1 MTTFL
6 EELAW
11 RGLIYQKAGAGLEQ
25 HLSTPGRV
33 GYCGLDPTADS
44 LHIGNLLPITLLMR
58 WQRAGHKPLVL
69 MGGGTGLIGDPS
81 GRDSERQFL
90 DEEQVRENVEGQ
102 RRIYE
107 RLLDLDEK
115 NPVGAE
121 LVNNLDWLKELSFIA
136 VLRDVGKHFSVNAM
150 VQKESVKT
158 RLETRDQGISYTE
171 FSYMIL
177 QAYDFLHLNKVR
189 GCTVQLA
196 GSDQY
201 GNIVAGMDL
210 IRRVRGPE
218 DGKAYGITA
227 PLVTRADGKKFGK
240 SVDGAVWLTAD
251 RTSPYRFYQF
261 LINTDDA
268 DVGKLL
274 RWYTFLS
281 KEEVEAVEQEQ
292 EQAPHLR
299 PAQKALARAVTGLVH
314 GEDEVG
320 RVEQASRVLFGKGN
334 LRDLDKQ
341 MLQDVFADVP
351 NSKLDRMRLAA
362 GVDLVDMLVDAE
374 LASSKREA
382 RQFIKTGSIS
392 VNGDKVAPGR
402 TITLEDLLHDETILL
417 RRGKKKWHAASSPAP
432 LPHTKVP

>member
-6 EELAW
+6 EDLAW
-11 RGLIYQKAGAGLEQ
+11 RGLIYQTAGADLEQ
-25 HLSTPGRV
+25 HLSRPGRV
-33 GYCGLDPTADS
+33 GYCGFDPTADS

-81 GRDSERQFL
+81 GKDAERQLL
-90 DEEQVRENVEGQ
+90 DAEQVAANVQGQ

-107 RLLDLDEK
+107 RLIDMSPG

-121 LVNNLDWLKELSFIA
+121 LVNNLDWLGQLSFIE

-150 VQKESVKT
+150 VQKESVKA

-177 QAYDFLHLNKVR
+177 QAYDFMHLNR
-189 GCTVQLA
+189 THGCTVQVA

-210 IRRVRGPE
+210 IRRARGGDGSE
-218 DGKAYGITA
+218 EGKAYGVTA

-261 LINTDDA
+261 WINTDDA
-268 DVGKLL
+268 DVKNLL
-274 RWYTFLS
+274 RWFTFLS
-281 KEEVEAVEQEQ
+281 REEVEAVEQEQ

-299 PAQKALARAVTGLVH
+299 AAQRALAREMTAMVH
-314 GEDEVG
+314 GEEEVA
-320 RVEQASRVLFGKGN
+320 RVEQASAVLFGKGD
-334 LRDLDKQ
+334 LRALDSG
-341 MLQDVFADVP
+341 LLSDVFADVP
-351 NSKLDRMRLAA
+351 NTTLPRERLSRPGGVALMDLLIEA
-362 GVDLVDMLVDAE
+362 G
-374 LASSKREA
+374 LAPSKRQA
-382 RQFIKTGSIS
+382 REFLKNGAVS
-392 VNGDKVAPGR
+392 VNGEKAEPGR
-402 TITLEDLLHDETILL
+402 ELTAEDLLHGETILL
-417 RRGKKKWHAASSPAP
+417 RRGKKKWHA
-432 LPHTKVP
+432 LRWVD